1 MRISVILPTR
11 GRKEPLLKSI
21 QSLLDQADA
30 PDQVEILL
38 GMDNDDQDSIEYVKN
53 VIIPLNS
60 NIKLYTFPPHG
71 YGKLNVYAN
80 SLAAMCVGHWLMLWN
95 DDAIIRTPH
104 WDTIIDKYDSH
115 PMPLLRMPI
124 EHFNHPF
131 ALFPI
136 VKRKWFEI
144 VGTLSS
150 YVHIDRF
157 IYNVNSNIDWNRK
170 HLWIVDIPV
179 TVLHDRYDLTGNNND
194 ETYQASIAN
203 YNEDQPENPLSDDYP
218 PAFNAVLTATNK
230 LIHYINTHLNGNMRY
245 LKIDSSLPIERVFT
259 QSHGAH

>member
-21 QSLLDQADA
+21 QSLLDQADE

-38 GMDNDDQDSIEYVKN
+38 GMDNDDLDTVDYVKSVILPMYPN
-53 VIIPLNS
+53 V
-60 NIKLYTFPPHG
+60 KLYMYPPYG

-80 SLAAMCVGHWLMLWN
+80 SLAALSTGHWLMLWN
-95 DDAIIRTPH
+95 DDALIQNKS
-104 WDTIIDKYDSH
+104 WDTIIDGYDSH
-115 PMPLLRMPI
+115 PMPLLRMPVMYMS
-124 EHFNHPF
+124 HPF

-144 VGTLSS
+144 VGTMSS

-170 HLWIVDIPV
+170 HLWVVDVPV

-194 ETYQASIAN
+194 DTFKKAIQNYQ
-203 YNEDQPENPLSDDYP
+203 EGEPENPLSDDYP
-218 PAFNAVLTATNK
+218 PAFTSVLTATNK
-230 LIHYINTHLNGNMRY
+230 LIHYINSELGGSMP
-245 LKIDSSLPIERVFT
+245 LLDIQSLPPVEKVFT